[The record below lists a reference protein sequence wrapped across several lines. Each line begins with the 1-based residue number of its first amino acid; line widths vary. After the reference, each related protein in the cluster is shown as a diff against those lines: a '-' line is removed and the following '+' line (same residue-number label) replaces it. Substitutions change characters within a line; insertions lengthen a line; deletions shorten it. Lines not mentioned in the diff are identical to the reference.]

1 MKRIGFLLIVIIG
14 AVILNSSDTYGFFD
28 TNLNFDLNNMDIKS
42 DKYQIE
48 EMDEET
54 FQNRTNS
61 LSTKV
66 GTEIDLGK
74 YPCSEN
80 KTSYFFNDICLDNN
94 DLQEIMIT
102 VINNVTPDE
111 LESVVNELQAY

>member
-1 MKRIGFLLIVIIG
+1 MKYFIYVIMVASGAFLLN
-14 AVILNSSDTYGFFD
+14 AMDTY
-28 TNLNFDLNNMDIKS
+28 DLNDIKNYIG
-42 DKYQIE
+42 DIHIDYQIE
-48 EMDEET
+48 EMEEET

-94 DLQEIMIT
+94 DLQEIMTT

>member
-1 MKRIGFLLIVIIG
+1 MKRIIFLLIVIIG
-14 AVILNSSDTYGFFD
+14 AVILNSSDTYGLSVSDFKEKVFGH
-28 TNLNFDLNNMDIKS
+28 NFEIR
-42 DKYQIE
+42 E
-48 EMDEET
+48 VDEDT

-61 LSTKV
+61 LSKKV
-66 GTEIDLGK
+66 GTEIDLGN

-94 DLQEIMIT
+94 DLQEIMTT